1 MVAIVVAK
9 CFLPTRTQQEFAFQS
24 NFITEMKSL
33 HETETESSL
42 NKLCQFLFLQLLF
55 VCPVCHYKMH
65 IFFHFAKTCTECNFV
80 SSFGQCSSDDC
91 LKMVQQIRPPYN
103 CTPGVDNKKQAR
115 SSQDSSLKILQRKLS
130 QEPTKVCHC
139 TLSKPHLRYFVRQ
152 AHQAQ

>member
-1 MVAIVVAK
+1 MVVIVVAK

-55 VCPVCHYKMH
+55 VWPVCHYKMH
-65 IFFHFAKTCTECNFV
+65 IFFHFAKTRAECNFV
-80 SSFGQCSSDDC
+80 SSFGQCFSDDR
-91 LKMVQQIRPPYN
+91 LKMVQQMRPPYN

-152 AHQAQ
+152 ACQAR